1 MSMMQTR
8 RRFLCSAALA
18 GGACMLPCLGARA
31 ADPGPETTTIRL
43 GKTSAICT
51 MPQMIPQQLLEAE
64 GFTDIRFVD
73 ETTTATEQLA
83 RGEMDLMVNYASNF
97 ILALDKGKASTLLA
111 GVHVGCFVLFGHE
124 EIHGIA
130 GLKGKTVGVP
140 GFGTGPDLLLTLM
153 AAEVGLDPKK
163 DMQWIADRAAKP
175 KDLFID
181 GKIDA
186 FLSFPPEP
194 QELRAKKIGRV
205 IFDTAVDRPWSQYFC
220 CVLAGNRE
228 FVWRHPVATKR
239 AMRAILKATDLCAS
253 EPARAARLL
262 VDGGFTPSYDYALQT
277 LKDVPYDRWREYDA
291 EDTIRFYALRMRD
304 AGFIKSTPQ
313 KIITE
318 NTDWRF
324 LDELKRDLKA

>member
-1 MSMMQTR
+1 V
-8 RRFLCSAALA
+8 
-18 GGACMLPCLGARA
+18 
-31 ADPGPETTTIRL
+31 
-43 GKTSAICT
+43 
-51 MPQMIPQQLLEAE
+51 E

-73 ETTTATEQLA
+73 ETPKATEQLA

-97 ILALDKGKASTLLA
+97 ILALDKGEASTLLA

-140 GFGTGPDLLLTLM
+140 GFGTGPDLLLTVM

-163 DMQWIADRAAKP
+163 DLRWIADPAEKP
-175 KDLFID
+175 KDLFIE

-186 FLSFPPEP
+186 FLGFPPEP
-194 QELRAKKIGRV
+194 QELRAKQIGRV

-220 CVLAGNRE
+220 CML
-228 FVWRHPVATKR
+228 
-239 AMRAILKATDLCAS
+239 AS

-324 LDELKRDLKA
+324 LDERSGAS